1 MHEFDFTHTQKKKD
15 TKFEQKRR
23 KSLQKFNN
31 QETTAEVT
39 YLE

>member
-1 MHEFDFTHTQKKKD
+1 MSSISHTHKKKKD